1 MSDVKTPPHGLPVI
15 VMKARQAVPGAD
27 HHPLAGPPVDLVDDG
42 GAWRLV
48 FEVPGAVAERLSL
61 SVHGRVVILR
71 GDRRPTEGE
80 RGRFLRVERVA
91 GPFERALELPGDP
104 DPETTSASYADGL
117 LTVLVPK
124 RTRARSR
131 SIPIG
136 RDERTGGGGR

>member
-1 MSDVKTPPHGLPVI
+1 MSDVKTPPQGLPVI
-15 VMKARQAVPGAD
+15 VLKARQAVPGAD

-42 GAWRLV
+42 PLWRLV
-48 FEVPGAVAERLSL
+48 FEVPGAVPDRLSL

-71 GDRRPTEGE
+71 GERRPTEGE

-104 DPETTSASYADGL
+104 DPESTSASYAEGL

-124 RTRARSR
+124 RTKSKSR

-136 RDERTGGGGR
+136 RDEQPGGSSR